1 MYPLTIFLILAHQA
15 QWIWWRRGWMLL
27 HSLSHL
33 ILHSLSHLIQHSVLI
48 RFIGLCAC
56 ATHIFTCRMQSDIK
70 NIITCYTYPSAILI
84 QELFHSC
91 HLKKKHIASQIILS
105 SSLSELFWD
114 SWTRRGRRRQ
124 ERQGK
129 SVAAELSS
137 VVGTVHCAVT
147 HHIHSQRGKV
157 HFFQTEKLRSQTG
170 ISNAMPQSYL
180 RIQQIWV
187 LMERFQQRGE
197 GYWERERK
205 RQRENVRH
213 KDREANQRRT
223 THSWLIITTPHHE
236 FLVSILFGCLHLKK
250 IVVSTALHVEDNY
263 CSTVTFHWLTFVSS

>member
-1 MYPLTIFLILAHQA
+1 MIFLILAHQA
-15 QWIWWRRGWMLL
+15 RWVWWRRDWMLLHSLSHLIL

-48 RFIGLCAC
+48 RIIGLCAC
-56 ATHIFTCRMQSDIK
+56 ATLIFTCRMQSDIK

-137 VVGTVHCAVT
+137 VVGTVHFSVT
-147 HHIHSQRGKV
+147 HHIYTQRGKV
-157 HFFQTEKLRSQTG
+157 HFFSDRKTMNANWKEAQT
-170 ISNAMPQSYL
+170 YL
-180 RIQQIWV
+180 RIQHIWI
-187 LMERFQQRGE
+187 LMERFQ
-197 GYWERERK
+197 
-205 RQRENVRH
+205 
-213 KDREANQRRT
+213 
-223 THSWLIITTPHHE
+223 
-236 FLVSILFGCLHLKK
+236 
-250 IVVSTALHVEDNY
+250 
-263 CSTVTFHWLTFVSS
+263 